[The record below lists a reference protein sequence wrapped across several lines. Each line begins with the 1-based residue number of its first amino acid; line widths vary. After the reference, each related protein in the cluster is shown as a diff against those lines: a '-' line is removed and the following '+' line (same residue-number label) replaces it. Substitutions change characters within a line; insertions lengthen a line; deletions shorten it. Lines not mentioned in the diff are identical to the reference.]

1 MHRKHNGKLKQE
13 QTTKI
18 WKYVCFNFLF
28 LRILLGR
35 DGRDSSLYGK
45 LFLNPVLR
53 FICWQKT
60 MVIVGHNLWLGLNND
75 INIVLSAVLFLQ

>member
-53 FICWQKT
+53 FIC
-60 MVIVGHNLWLGLNND
+60 
-75 INIVLSAVLFLQ
+75 

>member
-1 MHRKHNGKLKQE
+1 MHRKHNGKLKRE

-18 WKYVCFNFLF
+18 CKYVCFNFLF

-53 FICWQKT
+53 FIC
-60 MVIVGHNLWLGLNND
+60 
-75 INIVLSAVLFLQ
+75 